1 MLVTWF
7 LSLFEMK
14 QTLWLKPIAIEALDH
29 KFCDW
34 KDLFTLFF
42 LISMIIP
49 SPVVFPIL
57 QNVCEIKGKFMW
69 LPSMIVS
76 SCSLFFIYSKHS
88 ICIEFVCLVLKYKHI
103 IFFCVNQTWAN
114 QIWIKTLKCVLNE
127 KHWSFLNLPF
137 AQICFLLSVSPQS
150 SHLFRFVHLPHNSH
164 TQKKIKKDISIF
176 NSLQSIMNI

>member
-57 QNVCEIKGKFMW
+57 QNVCEIKGKCMW

-88 ICIEFVCLVLKYKHI
+88 ICIEFVCLVFKYKHI

-114 QIWIKTLKCVLNE
+114 QIWIKTLKCVFLKWKALKLFESPICANMFSSVCFPTIL
-127 KHWSFLNLPF
+127 SF
-137 AQICFLLSVSPQS
+137 V
-150 SHLFRFVHLPHNSH
+150 
-164 TQKKIKKDISIF
+164 
-176 NSLQSIMNI
+176 